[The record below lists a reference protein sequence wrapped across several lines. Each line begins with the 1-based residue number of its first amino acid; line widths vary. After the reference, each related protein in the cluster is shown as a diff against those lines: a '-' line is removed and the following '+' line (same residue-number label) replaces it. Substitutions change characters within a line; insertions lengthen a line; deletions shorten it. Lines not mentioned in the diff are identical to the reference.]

1 MDNGNDETGRA
12 LLGSYVRSYCGQ
24 KEKKKKRSYV
34 KNDINKIKKKDC
46 LFDEEE
52 PDEGRRL
59 SSLVDW
65 ETRITTLETKEE
77 EREKDGIGVNI
88 FVINISS
95 RLTWQ

>member
-1 MDNGNDETGRA
+1 MTKPAELYLGRM
-12 LLGSYVRSYCGQ
+12 LGAIAA
-24 KEKKKKRSYV
+24 KKKKKKKRSYV

-77 EREKDGIGVNI
+77 RRNRG
-88 FVINISS
+88 
-95 RLTWQ
+95 